1 MKYLLLYLLFYF
13 VWNQSVAQ
21 ETTRNIRFKTFDID
35 RDSVV
40 LPLNRNYY
48 LIEDS
53 CSEIS
58 RHAHF
63 NFEKKIF
70 FGKFRD
76 VSRLDS
82 NLVVAEGTYNNDGLK
97 DGEFISRYLNGKLQA
112 KGNFKN
118 NQYDG
123 KWEMYY
129 EDGKP
134 QLTFEVVDG
143 VIHIADAWKVDGSK
157 TVDKGNGNYSSE
169 IDNVIWKGKLL
180 NGRPDGTWNLVSA
193 EDINESAIST
203 EHFKKGEFKSG
214 AIGEIEYNNSRM
226 MLVSPYKLPFLNI
239 ERMLISP
246 TPCNGSPSKH
256 IVDAQFPGGF
266 ESLSDAIKNAV
277 SLYLGST
284 RFSTLSGNVFIEGEV
299 SDRGDFVKLRA
310 KSVTFRQLLAE
321 DLAQGII
328 SRFSTIPRLHPATI
342 DGKPVNQKFVI
353 VFNFGNSS
361 YQFKYRF
368 LPITIN

>member
-13 VWNQSVAQ
+13 FWNQSVAQ
-21 ETTRNIRFKTFDID
+21 ETNRNIRFKTFDIN

-82 NLVVAEGTYNNDGLK
+82 NLVVAEGTYNTDGLK
-97 DGEFISRYLNGKLQA
+97 DGEFISHYLNGKLQA

-134 QLTFEVVDG
+134 QITFNAING
-143 VIHIADAWKVDGSK
+143 VIQIIDAWKPDGSK
-157 TVDKGNGNYSSE
+157 TVNNGIGNYSS
-169 IDNVIWKGKLL
+169 DFDFAHWSGKLL
-180 NGRPDGTWNLVSA
+180 NGRPDGTWKLVNA
-193 EDINESAIST
+193 DDINESAIST

-214 AIGEIEYNNSRM
+214 TMGEIDYNNSRM
-226 MLVSPYKLPFLNI
+226 MLVSPYKLPFVNI

-246 TPCNGSPSKH
+246 VPCNGSPSKH
-256 IVDAQFPGGF
+256 IVDAQFTGGF
-266 ESLSDAIKNAV
+266 EGLSEAIKNAV

-284 RFSTLSGNVFIEGEV
+284 EFRTLAGTVSIEGEV
-299 SDRGDFVKLRA
+299 SDRGDFINLRA
-310 KSVTFRQLLAE
+310 KSNTFRELLAQN
-321 DLAQGII
+321 LAEGII

-361 YQFKYRF
+361 YQFKYHF
-368 LPITIN
+368 LPIK

>member
-1 MKYLLLYLLFYF
+1 MKHLLLCLLLCF
-13 VWNQSVAQ
+13 VLSHSIAQ
-21 ETTRNIRFKTFDID
+21 KTKRNIQFKTFGID

-40 LPLNRNYY
+40 LPLNNNYY

-53 CSEIS
+53 CSEI
-58 RHAHF
+58 RRYAHF
-63 NFEKKIF
+63 NFEKRIF

-118 NQYDG
+118 NQYEG

-134 QLTFEVVDG
+134 QIIFEVING
-143 VIHIADAWKVDGSK
+143 VIQIIDAWKSDGSK
-157 TVDKGNGNYSSE
+157 TVNNGIGNYSA
-169 IDNVIWKGKLL
+169 DFGFAVWKGKLL
-180 NGRPDGTWNLVSA
+180 NGRPDGTWILVNTD
-193 EDINESAIST
+193 DINESAIST
-203 EHFKKGEFKSG
+203 EHFKKGEFKKG
-214 AIGEIEYNNSRM
+214 AVGESEYSSSRI
-226 MLVSPYKLPFLNI
+226 MLVSPYKLQLVNI
-239 ERMLISP
+239 ERMLVSP
-246 TPCNGSPSKH
+246 VPCNGSPSRH
-256 IVDAQFPGGF
+256 IVEAQFPGGF
-266 ESLSDAIKNAV
+266 ESLSEAIKNAV

-284 RFSTLSGNVFIEGEV
+284 EFRTLYGTVSIEGEV
-299 SDRGDFVKLRA
+299 SDRGDFINLRA
-310 KSVTFRQLLAE
+310 KSNTFRELLAQ

-328 SRFSTIPRLHPATI
+328 SRFGTIPRLHPATI

-361 YQFKYRF
+361 YQFKYHF
-368 LPITIN
+368 LPIQ